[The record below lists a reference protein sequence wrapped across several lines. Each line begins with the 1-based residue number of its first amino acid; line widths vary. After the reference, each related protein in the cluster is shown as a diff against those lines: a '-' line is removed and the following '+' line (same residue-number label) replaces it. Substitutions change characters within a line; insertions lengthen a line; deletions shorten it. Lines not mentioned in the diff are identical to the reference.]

1 MQLQAQGAD
10 VCLLI
15 CAIWLEVRQVACDDV
30 RAVALS
36 NLAQPWQR
44 DVVQPLRRTR
54 QAWRALAQND
64 PILAQLRE
72 RLKQLELH
80 AEREL
85 LERLAALSQSWPSA
99 AVTEPSN
106 WLEKLAPAGAEP
118 ATLGILRSVATQ
130 FATN

>member
-36 NLAQPWQR
+36 NLARPWQR
-44 DVVQPLRRTR
+44 DVVQPLRHAR
-54 QAWRALAQND
+54 QAWRALAQSD
-64 PILAQLRE
+64 PALAQLRE
-72 RLKQLELH
+72 QLKQLELH

-85 LERLAALSQSWPSA
+85 LERLAALSQSWPNASA
-99 AVTEPSN
+99 GEPPS
-106 WLEKLAPAGAEP
+106 WLEKLAPAAAEP
-118 ATLGILRSVATQ
+118 ATLHILRSAATQ